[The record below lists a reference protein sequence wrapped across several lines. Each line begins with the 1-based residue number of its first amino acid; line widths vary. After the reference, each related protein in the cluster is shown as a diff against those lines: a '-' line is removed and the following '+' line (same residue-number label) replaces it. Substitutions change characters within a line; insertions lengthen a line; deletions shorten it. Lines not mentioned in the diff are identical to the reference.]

1 MTSRLTTVVRPGYI
15 HRAYYLKELLSNA
28 GIESIII
35 NQGIDIAQ
43 AENEI
48 ELQVDEE
55 DVPLA
60 LEVIEGGSLYHDT
73 EPKEP
78 FSVITSVKNI
88 LVPVDFSQYSYNA
101 AKYALHVAD
110 QKDASIMFV
119 HAFYDAVSNPLNYE
133 SFYSYPADLSDTRH
147 EMETDAL
154 EKMKGFRTSM
164 EKYLNIEG
172 ISKLKIKNRIMAG
185 TAEDVILSMAE
196 TGQFDLIITGSR
208 ATVLTN
214 SWFGTFTNNLIEKSN
229 IPVLA
234 IPEEAVY
241 KKSLLKR
248 LMYATN
254 FDKTDG
260 IAIRKLLSIAAP
272 LDCQLHI
279 VHIDETDDNP
289 FINFDLA
296 HFKQKYAANIANT
309 KMTFDL
315 IVNEDIVKGMQDY
328 INEKKI
334 DILAVNTH
342 KKNIITSFL
351 KPSITKELL
360 IRTPVPLLVFH
371 SDPGKL

>member
-15 HRAYYLKELLSNA
+15 HRAYYFKELLNNA

-35 NQGIDIAQ
+35 NQGIDMPQ

-60 LEVIEGGSLYHDT
+60 LELIEEATLYR
-73 EPKEP
+73 EPEAEQSAP
-78 FSVITSVKNI
+78 VITSVRNI

-133 SFYSYPADLSDTRH
+133 SFYAYPADLSDTRH

-154 EKMKGFRTSM
+154 EKMKSFRTSM

-196 TGQFDLIITGSR
+196 TGQFDLIIMGSR
-208 ATVLTN
+208 ATVPSN

-241 KKSLLKR
+241 KKSMLKK

-296 HFKQKYAANIANT
+296 HYKEKYAGNIGDV

-315 IVNEDIVKGMQDY
+315 IVNQDITKGMENY
-328 INEKKI
+328 IAQKRI

-342 KKNIITSFL
+342 KRNIITSFL

-360 IRTPVPLLVFH
+360 VRIPVPLLVFH
-371 SDPGKL
+371 SHT